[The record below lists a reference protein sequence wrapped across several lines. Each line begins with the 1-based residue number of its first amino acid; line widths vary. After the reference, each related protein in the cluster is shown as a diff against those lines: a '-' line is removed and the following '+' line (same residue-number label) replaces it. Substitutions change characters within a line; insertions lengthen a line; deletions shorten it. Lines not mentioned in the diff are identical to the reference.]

1 MPSGQA
7 ISAGPTAGALCSH
20 GVYGVKA
27 LRAVML
33 ICLSAGTPP
42 VFGRLFQHS
51 RRHLQHPSQGAP
63 LSRNAHARFSALDFP
78 EIPLGDFPELFSCPD
93 VILQSSVLPLERKT
107 QGLEELAA
115 ITKARSKEASQTNRR
130 SLGSRAALNPPGQGC
145 AEPSA
150 AQPPARAL
158 RRAPPPWV
166 QWNGLKGEKAEG
178 SHPRFKTLI
187 HLIAHSLYQ

>member
-130 SLGSRAALNPPGQGC
+130 SLGSRAALNPPGQGMC
-145 AEPSA
+145 
-150 AQPPARAL
+150 RAL
-158 RRAPPPWV
+158 GGSASSSCPEKGSSSTGPVEWVKRGKGRRLSP
-166 QWNGLKGEKAEG
+166 
-178 SHPRFKTLI
+178 SI
-187 HLIAHSLYQ
+187 